1 MPRSLNTPRQQTT
14 ACARSRCGVGAPCR
28 RLRGFLVG
36 DACDPQVAG
45 TRTAT
50 AEIRSPRA
58 RRGQTPWFTQAAS
71 GVRGWAHE
79 ELAVIS
85 VWPPR
90 VRSQIFMHV
99 GSVETCRF
107 ELQASLMS
115 LMSQKEKAGVW
126 RHWRCTRVAL
136 VVCVRVR
143 ARARAEDLFGCATEY
158 CDLTASDLLK
168 SCA

>member
-90 VRSQIFMHV
+90 VRFQIFMHV

-126 RHWRCTRVAL
+126 RHAL
-136 VVCVRVR
+136 ALHACGTCGVR
-143 ARARAEDLFGCATEY
+143 ARACA
-158 CDLTASDLLK
+158 
-168 SCA
+168 CACRRLVWVCNRVL